1 MDLLA
6 VFRARVTAWCVNAA
20 NKSEETGDAN
30 KESLALL
37 KPPFRLISHGHE
49 LTPDLDSKSLGELGI
64 RDQQVSTFILS
75 ILFLFFGLPSFQVCG
90 ETSGSSEVL
99 N

>member
-1 MDLLA
+1 M
-6 VFRARVTAWCVNAA
+6 FRARVTAWCVNAA

-75 ILFLFFGLPSFQVCG
+75 ILFLFFGLPSF
-90 ETSGSSEVL
+90 
-99 N
+99 